1 LVQLLRR
8 RVDVLLQEWTSGME
22 KQQAQPVEIQIL
34 AYAPTEFFH
43 CQHCEVVWQQV
54 GIGDR
59 FRAERR
65 EAGLLPADL
74 AAVYSDIA
82 DWAFD
87 ALARYGGR
95 LSIKPVDAVSLEGV
109 WKSLRYRVRRFP
121 AFLFADGD
129 RVIGF
134 DRARLDAALSA
145 RLAPLPG
152 SGREQRPDGVT
163 SS

>member
-8 RVDVLLQEWTSGME
+8 RVDVLLQEWTAGMK
-22 KQQAQPVEIQIL
+22 KQQTQPVEIQIL

-43 CQHCEVVWQQV
+43 CQHCELVWQQV

-65 EAGLLPADL
+65 AAGLLPPDL
-74 AAVYSDIA
+74 AAVYRDIA

-95 LSIKPVDAVSLEGV
+95 LSVRPVDAVSLEGV

-121 AFLFADGD
+121 AFLFADGE
-129 RVIGF
+129 RVVGF
-134 DRARLDAALSA
+134 DRARLDAALAA
-145 RLAPLPG
+145 RLSPLPG
-152 SGREQRPDGVT
+152 SSQEQRADRVT

>member
-1 LVQLLRR
+1 
-8 RVDVLLQEWTSGME
+8 MK

-43 CQHCEVVWQQV
+43 CQHCEIVWQQV

-65 EAGLLPADL
+65 EAGLLPPDL
-74 AAVYSDIA
+74 AATYSDIA
-82 DWAFD
+82 DWVFD
-87 ALARYGGR
+87 AVARYGGR

-121 AFLFADGD
+121 AFLFADGE

-134 DRARLDAALSA
+134 DRARLDAALAA
-145 RLAPLPG
+145 RLSPLLG
-152 SGREQRPDGVT
+152 SNLEQPEDRVM